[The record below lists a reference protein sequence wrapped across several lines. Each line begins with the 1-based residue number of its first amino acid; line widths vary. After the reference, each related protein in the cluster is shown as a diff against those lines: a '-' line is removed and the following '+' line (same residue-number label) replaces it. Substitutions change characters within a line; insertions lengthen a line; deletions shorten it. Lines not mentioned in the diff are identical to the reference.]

1 MTEVEYLKG
10 QLEDTKK
17 AIRREQNKADM
28 KELAEY
34 IHDMYKAFMDAG
46 FSEDQAWQLA
56 GASYQ
61 SALGNN

>member
-17 AIRREQNKADM
+17 AIKREQDKEAM
-28 KELAEY
+28 KGLAKY
-34 IHDMYKAFMDAG
+34 VHDMYKAFMDAG

-56 GASYQ
+56 GAAFQ
-61 SALGNN
+61 SQLK